1 VERPRS
7 RSTKDPLSSLWGNE
21 TKPFLQEAAPSKTG
35 GSGVFLAGFRACLQ
49 VPTFCCFCST
59 LMEWSERAA
68 FFGPGKSAGFMERTM
83 HFLCRVI
90 PYSLLALILVSC
102 HGGLQFSVN
111 AGDNDSG
118 IGARAA
124 ADPAGP
130 PGQGGSSNR

>member
-21 TKPFLQEAAPSKTG
+21 TKTFLQEAAPSKTG
-35 GSGVFLAGFRACLQ
+35 GPGVFLAGFRACLQ

-59 LMEWSERAA
+59 LMQRSQPAA
-68 FFGPGKSAGFMERTM
+68 YFGQGKSAGLMERTM
-83 HFLCRVI
+83 HFLCRII

-118 IGARAA
+118 VGARAA

-130 PGQGGSSNR
+130 PGQGGSGNR